1 MRISDWSS
9 DVCSS
14 DLGGIAVGGRAVP
27 RQAAAAAGLP
37 DRPRRGR
44 SEVGAPGAGP
54 HGPLPRTQPACPDP
68 PACAHGPDSIRSS
81 VSTAAP
87 SLWFKPHMSPQP
99 SESVSY
105 YCMEITST
113 TVYLQFVSVFYKKII

>member
-44 SEVGAPGAGP
+44 SGVGAPGAGP
-54 HGPLPRTQPACPDP
+54 HGPLPRPQPVRPGP
-68 PACAHGPDSIRSS
+68 SACAGGPGSIRRTISQDGRYIWYKRS
-81 VSTAAP
+81 MNAKPEASNVQYIQLSAA
-87 SLWFKPHMSPQP
+87 LGERTEENT
-99 SESVSY
+99 SE
-105 YCMEITST
+105 
-113 TVYLQFVSVFYKKII
+113 